1 MDLRRVEDSVTG
13 DRISNGCS
21 LMGVEGVT
29 GEDRLV
35 ATGDLRSGG
44 TADRLISGRKLG
56 LLGLPTAK
64 DFFRL
69 RGLSA
74 PSVVVDGAVV
84 VLEAVVVAKVVVG
97 IFFTLRSMGESP
109 VVSEAVVF
117 CCCGCCTLV
126 VASLL
131 LLLLEVVV
139 WGCGC
144 GDRVVLLLGRV
155 GAAGCITR
163 TPDLT
168 PRALVVA
175 ALVPSSLASTLAS
188 SRDPVTVTVTAAGGG
203 TGGGGGVVVVLVVL
217 EV

>member
-1 MDLRRVEDSVTG
+1 
-13 DRISNGCS
+13 
-21 LMGVEGVT
+21 MGVEGVT

-56 LLGLPTAK
+56 LLRLPTAT
-64 DFFRL
+64 DFFRAS
-69 RGLSA
+69 GLSA
-74 PSVVVDGAVV
+74 PCVVVVVAVV
-84 VLEAVVVAKVVVG
+84 VLAAVVMAKVVVG

-109 VVSEAVVF
+109 VVSEAVVL
-117 CCCGCCTLV
+117 CCCCCCTLV
-126 VASLL
+126 VAS

-144 GDRVVLLLGRV
+144 DCGGRVVLLLGRV

-168 PRALVVA
+168 PRALAV
-175 ALVPSSLASTLAS
+175 VPSSLASILTS
-188 SRDPVTVTVTAAGGG
+188 SGDAVTVTAIAGVGG
-203 TGGGGGVVVVLVVL
+203 EGGVVVVL